1 MKRTRSALVACCA
14 LLAMFGLPTQAGSSE
29 RSFQARLGGFLF
41 EGESDFWDENASVF
55 ALEASDFDD
64 TTLGLTYSVPFNRFF
79 EVDLNADLFD
89 ETVVSEYR
97 DFTDASGFAIL
108 HDSTLQ
114 MVPLT
119 LGVRFVPFGR
129 GKHGGK
135 RPVLYVGAGAGVN
148 FWRYEEFGDFIDFN
162 DPANPIIFGEF
173 KERGEAFVGYGVCG
187 LELPLAPGF
196 NLGFEARYFSSYD
209 EFKDDFAVLG
219 TLDISGLAASVSA
232 SWRF

>member
-1 MKRTRSALVACCA
+1 MKHTRSALVACCA
-14 LLAMFGLPTQAGSSE
+14 LLALFGLPTQAGSSE
-29 RSFQARLGGFLF
+29 RSFQTRLGGFLF
-41 EGESDFWDENASVF
+41 EGESDFWDDNASVF

-114 MVPLT
+114 MVPVT

-148 FWRYEEFGDFIDFN
+148 FWRYEEFGDFIDLR
-162 DPANPIIFGEF
+162 DSANPILFGDFRES
-173 KERGEAFVGYGVCG
+173 GEAFTTYAAAG
-187 LELPLAPGF
+187 LELPISDNFAVGV
-196 NLGFEARYFSSYD
+196 EARYFDSD
-209 EFKDDFAVLG
+209 DDFEGDFAGLG
-219 TLDISGLAASVSA
+219 TLDMTGVSA
-232 SWRF
+232 SITGRWRF